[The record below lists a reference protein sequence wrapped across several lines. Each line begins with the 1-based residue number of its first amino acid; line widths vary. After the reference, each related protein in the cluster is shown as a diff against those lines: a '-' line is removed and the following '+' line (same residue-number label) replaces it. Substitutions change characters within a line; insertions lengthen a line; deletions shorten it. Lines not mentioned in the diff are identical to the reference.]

1 MRHIFDLHPA
11 ALAGELLA
19 GRPDA
24 GPAKQDAEPER
35 DAVRVDGRRRRI
47 LGAVLAFRR
56 RGEAA
61 GAARSATS

>member
-24 GPAKQDAEPER
+24 GPAKRDAEPEP
-35 DAVRVDGRRRRI
+35 DTVRADGRRRI

-56 RGEAA
+56 RGKAA

>member
-24 GPAKQDAEPER
+24 GPAKRDAEPEP
-35 DAVRVDGRRRRI
+35 DTVRADGRRRI

-56 RGEAA
+56 RRETVLP
-61 GAARSATS
+61 ARSGSA